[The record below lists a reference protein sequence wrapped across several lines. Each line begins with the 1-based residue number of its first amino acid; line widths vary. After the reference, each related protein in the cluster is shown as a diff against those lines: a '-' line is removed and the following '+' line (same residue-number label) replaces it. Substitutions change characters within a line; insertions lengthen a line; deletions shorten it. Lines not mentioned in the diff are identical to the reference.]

1 MFFVYNCAKK
11 FDKRYDMIALSLN
24 IEPSLLGK
32 ALGAINETLA
42 KIDPNA
48 RVEISSDV
56 KRSALDEAIAE
67 FERGEFV
74 KCKNMAEYDKAV
86 NDL

>member
-1 MFFVYNCAKK
+1 
-11 FDKRYDMIALSLN
+11 MIALSLN

-32 ALGAINETLA
+32 ALGAMNETLA

-56 KRSALDEAIAE
+56 KRSALDVAIAE

-74 KCKNMAEYDKAV
+74 KFKNMAEYDKAV

>member
-32 ALGAINETLA
+32 ALGAMNETLA

-67 FERGEFV
+67 F
-74 KCKNMAEYDKAV
+74 
-86 NDL
+86 